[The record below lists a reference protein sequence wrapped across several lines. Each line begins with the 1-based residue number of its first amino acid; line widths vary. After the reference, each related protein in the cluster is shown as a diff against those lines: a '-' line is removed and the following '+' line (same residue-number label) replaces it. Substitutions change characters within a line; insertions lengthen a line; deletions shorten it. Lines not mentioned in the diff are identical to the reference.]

1 MRGSEDIGE
10 GNAPLRSRLGLYCG
24 GVSLVSFPSPP
35 TELPAAA
42 PAAVSRAELRAAT
55 GSLILGIVF
64 LGIKFLA
71 YFLTRST
78 TVFSEAIESI
88 VNVFAA
94 SLTVYAIILAHA
106 PADRRH
112 PYGHGK
118 AEFITAAFEG
128 GMLLAA
134 GFVMVFRSIELLI
147 HGETV
152 QKLDA
157 GLALVLFLALFSGLL
172 GFTLIRRGKSGG
184 SLSIEA
190 VGQQFMSD
198 AVTTVMVLV
207 TLMAVKLTGWTWLDP
222 IGGLL
227 MAGYVSYVAASL
239 MRRSF
244 AGLMD
249 EQDIADDTMIRRLLD
264 AHIHKPGQSQMGS
277 ICSYH
282 KLRHRHS
289 GRYHWVDFHLV
300 VPGNWSIDQGHRVAS
315 RIEYEIE
322 QALGDGNA
330 TAHVEPCHGIT
341 CPICPATPVEEINT
355 KYPKSA
361 ASQ

>member
-1 MRGSEDIGE
+1 MVECNLPMSKLSI
-10 GNAPLRSRLGLYCG
+10 
-24 GVSLVSFPSPP
+24 PSPP
-35 TELPAAA
+35 IELPSAT
-42 PAAVSRAELRAAT
+42 PAANSKVELRAAI
-55 GSLILGIVF
+55 GSLIFGIIL

-71 YFLTRST
+71 YFITGSA
-78 TVFSEAIESI
+78 TVFSDALESI

-134 GFVMVFRSIELLI
+134 GFVMVFRSIELLVR
-147 HGETV
+147 GATV
-152 QKLDA
+152 QKLDL
-157 GLALVLFLALFSGLL
+157 GLALILFMALTSGLA
-172 GFTLIRRGKSGG
+172 GFVLIRRGKTGG
-184 SLSIEA
+184 SLSLEA
-190 VGQQFMSD
+190 VGHQFMSD
-198 AVTTVMVLV
+198 AVTTAMVLV
-207 TLMAVKLTGWTWLDP
+207 TLIAVKLTGRTWLDP
-222 IGGLL
+222 VGGLF
-227 MAGYVSYVAASL
+227 MAGYVSYVAAML

-249 EQDIADDTMIRRLLD
+249 EQDIADDNMIRQLLD
-264 AHIHKPGQSQMGS
+264 AHVHRSGESSGS
-277 ICSYH
+277 TICSYH

-300 VPGNWSIDQGHRVAS
+300 VPGDWSIDQGHRVAS

-322 QALGDGNA
+322 QALGEGNA
-330 TAHVEPCHGIT
+330 TAHVEPCHGI
-341 CPICPATPVEEINT
+341 ICPVCPAKPPEEINT
-355 KYPKSA
+355 KYPRSA
-361 ASQ
+361 ASST

>member
-1 MRGSEDIGE
+1 V
-10 GNAPLRSRLGLYCG
+10 PKPTY
-24 GVSLVSFPSPP
+24 PSPP
-35 TELPAAA
+35 TELPP
-42 PAAVSRAELRAAT
+42 PALHSDSRADLRAALWT
-55 GSLILGIVF
+55 LF
-64 LGIKFLA
+64 LGFLLLGLKFVT
-71 YFLTRST
+71 YFLTGST
-78 TVFSEAIESI
+78 AVFSEGLESI

-134 GFVMVFRSIELLI
+134 GFVMVFRSLELLI
-147 HGETV
+147 NGATV

-157 GLALVLFLALFSGLL
+157 GLAIVAFMAVASGLL
-172 GFTLIRRGKSGG
+172 GSNMIRRGKTSG
-184 SLSIEA
+184 SLALEA
-190 VGQQFMSD
+190 VGHQFMSD
-198 AVTTVMVLV
+198 AVTTLIVLI
-207 TLMAVKLTGWTWLDP
+207 TLIAVKLTGRSWLDP

-227 MAGYVSYVAASL
+227 MAGYVSYVAATL

-249 EQDIADDTMIRRLLD
+249 EQDIADDKLIRRLLD
-264 AHIHKPGQSQMGS
+264 GHVHQPGQPQSAT

-300 VPGNWSIDQGHRVAS
+300 VPGDWSIDQGHRVAS

-322 QALGDGNA
+322 QALGEGNA
-330 TAHVEPCHGIT
+330 TAHVEPCNGIT
-341 CPICPATPVEEINT
+341 CPVCPAKPLEEIDT
-355 KYPKSA
+355 KHPRNEMAGGKEVA
-361 ASQ
+361 GF

>member
-1 MRGSEDIGE
+1 
-10 GNAPLRSRLGLYCG
+10 
-24 GVSLVSFPSPP
+24 
-35 TELPAAA
+35 LPAAA
-42 PAAVSRAELRAAT
+42 PAAVSRAELRAAM

-94 SLTVYAIILAHA
+94 GLTVYAINLAHA

-134 GFVMVFRSIELLI
+134 GFVMAFRSFESLI
-147 HGETV
+147 HGATV
-152 QKLDA
+152 QKLNA
-157 GLALVLFLALFSGLL
+157 GMALVLFMAVASGAL

-184 SLSIEA
+184 SLAFEA
-190 VGQQFMSD
+190 VGHQFMSD
-198 AVTTVMVLV
+198 AVTTVMVFV
-207 TLMAVKLTGWTWLDP
+207 TLIAVKMTGRTWLDP
-222 IGGLL
+222 IGGFL
-227 MAGYVSYVAASL
+227 MAGYVSYVAATL

-249 EQDIADDTMIRRLLD
+249 EQDVADDKLIRRLLD
-264 AHIHKPGQSQMGS
+264 AHVHQPGKPQETT

-300 VPGNWSIDQGHRVAS
+300 VPGNWSIDQGHHIAS
-315 RIEYEIE
+315 GIEYEIE

-341 CPICPATPVEEINT
+341 CRVCPATPPEQINT
-355 KYPKSA
+355 KHPRSA
-361 ASQ
+361 PSV

>member
-1 MRGSEDIGE
+1 
-10 GNAPLRSRLGLYCG
+10 
-24 GVSLVSFPSPP
+24 VSKASVPSPP
-35 TELPAAA
+35 AELPTAA
-42 PAAVSRAELRAAT
+42 PSAESRAELRAAV
-55 GSLILGIVF
+55 GSLILGILL
-64 LGIKFLA
+64 LGIKFIA

-78 TVFSEAIESI
+78 TVFSEALESF

-94 SLTVYAIILAHA
+94 SLTVYAIVLAHA

-157 GLALVLFLALFSGLL
+157 GLALVLFMAIASGALGY
-172 GFTLIRRGKSGG
+172 TLIRRGKRSD
-184 SLSIEA
+184 SLALEA

-207 TLMAVKLTGWTWLDP
+207 TLIAVKLTGRTWLDP

-249 EQDIADDTMIRRLLD
+249 EQDVADDAMIRKLLD
-264 AHIHKPGQSQMGS
+264 GHIHKPGGSQEAT

-300 VPGNWSIDQGHRVAS
+300 VPGDWSIDQGHRVAS
-315 RIEYEIE
+315 GIEYEIE
-322 QALGDGNA
+322 QALGEGNA

-341 CPICPATPVEEINT
+341 CTTCPATPAEQINT
-355 KYPKSA
+355 KYPRDLGA
-361 ASQ
+361 LAGEG

>member
-1 MRGSEDIGE
+1 MSK
-10 GNAPLRSRLGLYCG
+10 PS
-24 GVSLVSFPSPP
+24 VPSPP
-35 TELPAAA
+35 AELPSAA
-42 PAAVSRAELRAAT
+42 PSADSRAELHLASGTLA
-55 GSLILGIVF
+55 LGLLL
-64 LGIKFLA
+64 LGLKFLA
-71 YFLTRST
+71 YFITGSAAI
-78 TVFSEAIESI
+78 FSEALESI

-147 HGETV
+147 YGAKV

-157 GLALVLFLALFSGLL
+157 GLALVLFMALASGFL
-172 GFTLIRRGKSGG
+172 GVALIRRGKASS
-184 SLSIEA
+184 SLSLEA

-207 TLMAVKLTGWTWLDP
+207 TLIAVKLTRQNWLDP
-222 IGGLL
+222 VGGLL

-249 EQDIADDTMIRRLLD
+249 EQDIADDNMIRRLLD
-264 AHIHKPGQSQMGS
+264 AHLHQPGHEQSTT

-289 GRYHWVDFHLV
+289 GRYHWVDFHMV
-300 VPGNWSIDQGHRVAS
+300 VPGDWSIDQGHRVAS
-315 RIEYEIE
+315 GIEYEIE
-322 QALGDGNA
+322 QALGEGNA
-330 TAHVEPCHGIT
+330 TAHVEPCNGID
-341 CPICPATPVEEINT
+341 CLVCPAKPPEQINT
-355 KYPKSA
+355 KHPRIEA
-361 ASQ
+361 AG

>member
-1 MRGSEDIGE
+1 MTK
-10 GNAPLRSRLGLYCG
+10 
-24 GVSLVSFPSPP
+24 VSAPSPP
-35 TELPAAA
+35 AELPAAA
-42 PAAVSRAELRAAT
+42 PLADSRAELRAAT
-55 GSLILGIVF
+55 DSLVLGILL
-64 LGIKFLA
+64 LGLKFLA

-78 TVFSEAIESI
+78 TVFSDALESI

-94 SLTVYAIILAHA
+94 SLTVYAIVLAHA

-147 HGETV
+147 YGATV
-152 QKLDA
+152 HKLDA
-157 GLALVLFLALFSGLL
+157 GLALVLFMALASGVL
-172 GFTLIRRGKSGG
+172 GWTLIRRGKSGG
-184 SLSIEA
+184 SLALEA
-190 VGQQFMSD
+190 VGHQFMSD
-198 AVTTVMVLV
+198 AVTTVIVLV
-207 TLMAVKLTGWTWLDP
+207 TLVAVKLTGRAWLDP

-227 MAGYVSYVAASL
+227 MAGYVCYVAASL

-249 EQDIADDTMIRRLLD
+249 EQDIADDKLIRRLLD
-264 AHIHKPGQSQMGS
+264 SHVHQPGQSPEAS

-300 VPGNWSIDQGHRVAS
+300 VPGVWSIDQGHRVAS

-322 QALGDGNA
+322 QALGEGNA
-330 TAHVEPCHGIT
+330 TAHVEPCHGLT
-341 CPICPATPVEEINT
+341 CPFCPATPADQINRKHPT
-355 KYPKSA
+355 SVPVA
-361 ASQ
+361 

>member
-1 MRGSEDIGE
+1 MQTRT
-10 GNAPLRSRLGLYCG
+10 
-24 GVSLVSFPSPP
+24 VPSPP
-35 TELPAAA
+35 VELPAAA
-42 PAAVSRAELRAAT
+42 PSADSKAELRAAT
-55 GSLILGIVF
+55 GSLVLGVVM

-71 YFLTRST
+71 YFLTGSAA
-78 TVFSEAIESI
+78 VFSEGLESI

-147 HGETV
+147 HGAEV

-157 GLALVLFLALFSGLL
+157 GLILILCLAIVSGTL
-172 GFTLIRRGKSGG
+172 GFTLIRRGKKGG
-184 SLSIEA
+184 SLALEA

-198 AVTTVMVLV
+198 SVTTIIVLI
-207 TLMAVKLTGWTWLDP
+207 TLVAVKLTGRTWLDP
-222 IGGLL
+222 VGGLL
-227 MAGYVSYVAASL
+227 MAAYVSYVAATL

-249 EQDIADDTMIRRLLD
+249 EQDIADDKLIRRLID
-264 AHIHKPGQSQMGS
+264 GHVHVPGSPLADT

-300 VPGNWSIDQGHRVAS
+300 VPGDWSIDQGHRVAS

-322 QALGDGNA
+322 QALGEGNA
-330 TAHVEPCHGIT
+330 TAHVEPCNGIT
-341 CPICPATPVEEINT
+341 CPVCPAKAPEQINT
-355 KYPKSA
+355 KHPRA
-361 ASQ
+361 AAAK

>member
-1 MRGSEDIGE
+1 M
-10 GNAPLRSRLGLYCG
+10 
-24 GVSLVSFPSPP
+24 
-35 TELPAAA
+35 PAAA
-42 PAAVSRAELRAAT
+42 PAAGSRSELRAAT
-55 GSLILGIVF
+55 ISLVLGILV
-64 LGIKFLA
+64 LGIKFFA
-71 YFLTRST
+71 YFLTGSAA
-78 TVFSEAIESI
+78 VFSEALESI
-88 VNVFAA
+88 VNVLAA

-134 GFVMVFRSIELLI
+134 GIVMVFNSLKLLI
-147 HGETV
+147 HGATV
-152 QKLDA
+152 HKLDA
-157 GLALVLFLALFSGLL
+157 GMVLVLAMAIVSGIL
-172 GFTLIRRGKSGG
+172 GFTLIRRGKTAG
-184 SLSIEA
+184 SLSLEA
-190 VGQQFMSD
+190 VGHQFMSD
-198 AVTTVMVLV
+198 AVTTVMVLL
-207 TLMAVKLTGWTWLDP
+207 TLIAVKLTGRAWLDP
-222 IGGLL
+222 VGGLF
-227 MAGYVSYVAASL
+227 MAGYVSYIAASL

-249 EQDIADDTMIRRLLD
+249 EQDIADDKLIRRLFD
-264 AHIHKPGQSQMGS
+264 THIHQEGRSPDAT

-300 VPGNWSIDQGHRVAS
+300 VPGDWSIDQGHRIAS

-341 CPICPATPVEEINT
+341 CPVCPARPLEDIDRKHPRSV
-355 KYPKSA
+355 
-361 ASQ
+361 ASPT

>member
-1 MRGSEDIGE
+1 MSK
-10 GNAPLRSRLGLYCG
+10 LS
-24 GVSLVSFPSPP
+24 VPSPP
-35 TELPAAA
+35 IELPSAA
-42 PAAVSRAELRAAT
+42 PSADSKGELRAAI
-55 GSLILGIVF
+55 GSLAIGFIL
-64 LGIKFLA
+64 LGLKFLT
-71 YFLTRST
+71 YFLTGSAA
-78 TVFSEAIESI
+78 VFSESLESI

-147 HGETV
+147 HGGTV

-157 GLALVLFLALFSGLL
+157 GLGLVLFMAIASGALGL
-172 GFTLIRRGKSGG
+172 TMIRRGKSSD
-184 SLSIEA
+184 SLALEA
-190 VGQQFMSD
+190 VGHQFLSD

-207 TLMAVKLTGWTWLDP
+207 TLIAVKLTGRTWLDP

-227 MAGYVSYVAASL
+227 MAGYLCYVASTL

-249 EQDIADDTMIRRLLD
+249 EQDVADDAMIRRLLD
-264 AHIHKPGQSQMGS
+264 AHVHRGGVSQSGS

-300 VPGNWSIDQGHRVAS
+300 VPGDWSIDQGHRVAS

-341 CPICPATPVEEINT
+341 CPICPAKPPEEINT
-355 KYPKSA
+355 KYPRNA
-361 ASQ
+361 TLPL

>member
-1 MRGSEDIGE
+1 MS
-10 GNAPLRSRLGLYCG
+10 
-24 GVSLVSFPSPP
+24 GVSAPSPP
-35 TELPAAA
+35 VELPSAA
-42 PAAVSRAELRAAT
+42 PSADSRAELRAAT
-55 GSLILGIVF
+55 GSLVIGILM
-64 LGIKFLA
+64 LGVKFLV
-71 YFLTRST
+71 YFLTSST
-78 TVFSEAIESI
+78 TVFSEALESI

-94 SLTVYAIILAHA
+94 SLTVYAIVLAHA

-134 GFVMVFRSIELLI
+134 AFVMVFRAIESLI
-147 HGETV
+147 QGAAI

-157 GLALVLFLALFSGLL
+157 GLVLVLLMAVASGAL
-172 GFTLIRRGKSGG
+172 GFALIRKGKSGG
-184 SLSIEA
+184 SISLEA
-190 VGQQFMSD
+190 VGHQFMSD
-198 AVTTVMVLV
+198 AVTTVMVLI
-207 TLMAVKLTGWTWLDP
+207 TLIAVKMTGRAWLDP

-227 MAGYVSYVAASL
+227 MAGYVSYTAASL

-249 EQDIADDTMIRRLLD
+249 EQDIADDTLIRRLLD
-264 AHIHKPGQSQMGS
+264 SHIHRPGQLSEGT

-300 VPGNWSIDQGHRVAS
+300 VPGNWSIDQGHRIAS

-322 QALGDGNA
+322 QALGEGNA

-341 CPICPATPVEEINT
+341 CPYCPATPPDQIMT
-355 KYPKSA
+355 KYPRGVTLT
-361 ASQ
+361 

>member
-1 MRGSEDIGE
+1 M
-10 GNAPLRSRLGLYCG
+10 
-24 GVSLVSFPSPP
+24 P
-35 TELPAAA
+35 TAA
-42 PAAVSRAELRAAT
+42 PSASSRGELRAAI
-55 GSLILGIVF
+55 GSLVVGICLLG
-64 LGIKFLA
+64 LKFVA

-78 TVFSEAIESI
+78 TVFSEALESI

-94 SLTVYAIILAHA
+94 SLTVYAIVLAHA

-134 GFVMVFRSIELLI
+134 GFVMVFRAIELLI
-147 HGETV
+147 YGASV

-157 GLALVLFLALFSGLL
+157 GLALVLFMALVSGAL
-172 GFTLIRRGKSGG
+172 GLSLIRRGKSGG
-184 SLSIEA
+184 SLSLEA
-190 VGQQFMSD
+190 VGHQFMSD

-207 TLMAVKLTGWTWLDP
+207 TLIAVKLTGRTWLDP

-227 MAGYVSYVAASL
+227 MAGYVSYTAATL

-249 EQDIADDTMIRRLLD
+249 EQDIADDKLIRRLLD
-264 AHIHKPGQSQMGS
+264 AHVHQPGQSSAAS

-300 VPGNWSIDQGHRVAS
+300 VPGDWSIDQGHRVAS
-315 RIEYEIE
+315 QIEYEIE
-322 QALGDGNA
+322 QAIGEGNA

-341 CPICPATPVEEINT
+341 CPFCPVKPPEEINT
-355 KYPKSA
+355 KYPRPA
-361 ASQ
+361 ASAS

>member
-1 MRGSEDIGE
+1 MRAASGS
-10 GNAPLRSRLGLYCG
+10 LVLGL
-24 GVSLVSFPSPP
+24 VL
-35 TELPAAA
+35 
-42 PAAVSRAELRAAT
+42 
-55 GSLILGIVF
+55 LGM
-64 LGIKFLA
+64 KFLA
-71 YFLTRST
+71 YYLTGSAA
-78 TVFSEAIESI
+78 VFSEGLESI

-94 SLTVYAIILAHA
+94 SLTVYAIMLAHA

-134 GFVMVFRSIELLI
+134 GFVMVFRSVELLL
-147 HGETV
+147 HGATV
-152 QKLDA
+152 QKLDV
-157 GLALVLFLALFSGLL
+157 GLALVLFMAIASGTL
-172 GFTLIRRGKSGG
+172 GVTMIRRGKKSG
-184 SLSIEA
+184 SLAIEA

-198 AVTTVMVLV
+198 AVTTVIVLV
-207 TLMAVKLTGWTWLDP
+207 TLIAVKLTGRTVLDP
-222 IGGLL
+222 VGGLL
-227 MAGYVSYVAASL
+227 MAAYVCYVAASL

-249 EQDIADDTMIRRLLD
+249 EQDVADDKLIRRLID
-264 AHIHKPGQSQMGS
+264 AHVHVPGQPQADT

-300 VPGNWSIDQGHRVAS
+300 VPGDWSIDQGHRVAS

-322 QALGDGNA
+322 QALGEGNA
-330 TAHVEPCHGIT
+330 TAHVEPCNGIT
-341 CPICPATPVEEINT
+341 CPVCPAKSPDQINT
-355 KYPKSA
+355 KHPRGGKEVAGY
-361 ASQ
+361 